1 MRRKTQI
8 VLAITFM
15 VAGLLLFFSYIY
27 ISEMLRQEVTT
38 WRGSPTMPS
47 PISPARV

>member
-15 VAGLLLFFSYIY
+15 VAALVCGFSYIY
-27 ISEMLRQEVTT
+27 VSADIA
-38 WRGSPTMPS
+38 
-47 PISPARV
+47 PADHIRA